1 VTRLVKGSCIPYS
14 SDAGV
19 FATSS
24 AGALYEKVD
33 AVELSEVVELS
44 DAKAAANSIAAVKK
58 RAAIA
63 TERNDRLGLRIQKS
77 DKVPYLPLVTVY
89 SMVRG
94 MMMMMLRN
102 EQV

>member
-1 VTRLVKGSCIPYS
+1 
-14 SDAGV
+14 V

-33 AVELSEVVELS
+33 AVELSEFDDDAELS

-58 RAAIA
+58 RPAIA
-63 TERNDRLGLRIQKS
+63 TERNDRLGLRIQRS